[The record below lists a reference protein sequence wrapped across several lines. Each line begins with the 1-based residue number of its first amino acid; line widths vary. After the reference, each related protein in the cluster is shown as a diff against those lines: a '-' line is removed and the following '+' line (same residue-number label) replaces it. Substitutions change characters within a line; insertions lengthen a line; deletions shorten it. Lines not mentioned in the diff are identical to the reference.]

1 MNTTSRHE
9 STGAPGKIHCSKVTY
24 EQLKNRRASANYDI
38 VERGLVEMKGKG
50 KQLTYWLTGSD
61 TNELVNKEALE
72 KLDVEVKEL
81 LAKTDFENTP
91 AKNPSEAKTSKV
103 EDVVDQLKKKA
114 WEVYIEDEVARRVQE
129 ATETVKNA
137 ETEHPEDT
145 GLVREVAAAETVKC
159 LFQHHGPSTST
170 DDQERPL
177 EKAPKKW
184 GPLRSRSG
192 KRLRKILWFV

>member
-9 STGAPGKIHCSKVTY
+9 STGEPGKIHCSRVTY
-24 EQLKNRRASANYDI
+24 EQLKNRGATSNYDI

-50 KQLTYWLTGSD
+50 KQLTYWLTGCD

-72 KLDVEVKEL
+72 KLDAEVKEL

-91 AKNPSEAKTSKV
+91 AKNPSGAKTSKV

-129 ATETVKNA
+129 ASETVKNA

-145 GLVREVAAAETVKC
+145 GLVREVAAAETGNP
-159 LFQHHGPSTST
+159 FQHQSPSN